1 MEYEDSILYPPTQ
14 EDEEKE
20 MERLITWLSKFSVK
34 KRLQIGYTHTLAAIK
49 FSKLKVKK
57 DDRPG

>member
-1 MEYEDSILYPPTQ
+1 MEDEDSFLYPPRQ

-20 MERLITWLSKFSVK
+20 MERLIRWLSKFPLK

-49 FSKLKVKK
+49 FSQLKRQK
-57 DDRPG
+57 DD

>member
-20 MERLITWLSKFSVK
+20 MERLIRWLSKFPLK
-34 KRLQIGYTHTLAAIK
+34 KRLQIGYTHTLATLK
-49 FSKLKVKK
+49 LSKLKVKK
-57 DDRPG
+57 NV